1 MLIRKALLVLAVV
14 IAIHGMA
21 FAGAAAFVAWHG
33 WTGVAELV
41 QAVFFW
47 GLVVPA
53 LILTVPVDPV
63 LWWLHLMNTPG
74 WFAWPRP
81 LGFALVYAIW
91 VLALLAAAYLA
102 GALAGRSRARP
113 APPTTTSP

>member
-1 MLIRKALLVLAVV
+1 MIRKALLALAILVAAHGVL
-14 IAIHGMA
+14 
-21 FAGAAAFVAWHG
+21 FAGAAALVAWHG

-41 QAVFFW
+41 QEVFFW
-47 GLVVPA
+47 ALVVPA

-74 WFAWPRP
+74 WFAWPKP
-81 LGFALVYAIW
+81 LGFALVYTIW
-91 VLALLAAAYLA
+91 VLALSAAAYLA
-102 GALAGRSRARP
+102 GAPAGRSRARA